1 MRVLI
6 YIFMQGKCQNA
17 DICPYKFLDK
27 ENSIV
32 SFDRREIETLAPSS
46 LSNRESDQRER
57 ANRLNRRV
65 AAGYSCDTRGTRT
78 GFSSHWNQH
87 EYIYTIGFADRCT
100 YTTRAVSARALLSS
114 LFALS
119 IWVSASNN
127 KRVEHC
133 WKMGRTRRHLSM
145 YRTYKH
151 LLHDAFLFVCV
162 CMESHLHN
170 MLPISL
176 SLSLSFSFSFS
187 SLPSSSCPKR
197 DTCRGEWMLSGIG
210 TVSNFEGTRRTRW
223 IRRWITRELLA
234 ALNRWNRRR
243 LLSPFGELVSSFPIG
258 CLELRR
264 FFFFF
269 FLFQRDFEPSLRD
282 REVELN

>member
-1 MRVLI
+1 
-6 YIFMQGKCQNA
+6 MQGKCQNA

-100 YTTRAVSARALLSS
+100 CTTRAVSARALLSS

-176 SLSLSFSFSFS
+176 SLSLFLFLFLFPPIVELSEAWHVPRRMNAFRNRHSF
-187 SLPSSSCPKR
+187 
-197 DTCRGEWMLSGIG
+197 
-210 TVSNFEGTRRTRW
+210 
-223 IRRWITRELLA
+223 
-234 ALNRWNRRR
+234 
-243 LLSPFGELVSSFPIG
+243 
-258 CLELRR
+258 ELRGNETNSVNSTVNHKR
-264 FFFFF
+264 TACCT
-269 FLFQRDFEPSLRD
+269 
-282 REVELN
+282 